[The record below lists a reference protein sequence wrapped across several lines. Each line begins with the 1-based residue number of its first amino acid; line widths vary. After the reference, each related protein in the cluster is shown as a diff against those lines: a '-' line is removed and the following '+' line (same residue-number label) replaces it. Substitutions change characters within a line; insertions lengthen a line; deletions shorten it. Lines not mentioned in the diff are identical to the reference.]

1 MFYVKF
7 TQKHTNKEK
16 FPNLREPIQNFHQN
30 IIAVEEKEM
39 IIQIGRKEH

>member
-1 MFYVKF
+1 MLSLYK
-7 TQKHTNKEK
+7 NKPIEK
-16 FPNLREPIQNFHQN
+16 FPNLREPIQNFPQN